1 MPLIGKSA
9 HGIKQ
14 FECSVD
20 LLSPPHLLGN
30 MYIVLCPKLYYQ
42 FQYIQGPPD
51 DKRVHNSH
59 VLVDDHGSIA
69 AVYRKI
75 HLFDIDVKDGPQ
87 LKESDGTIPGDQI
100 VPPVPTPV
108 GNVGLAIVSLLGHGG
123 IKFTLNKRKMGFV
136 P

>member
-1 MPLIGKSA
+1 M
-9 HGIKQ
+9 
-14 FECSVD
+14 
-20 LLSPPHLLGN
+20 
-30 MYIVLCPKLYYQ
+30 
-42 FQYIQGPPD
+42 
-51 DKRVHNSH
+51 HNSH

-108 GNVGLAIVSLLGHGG
+108 GNVGLAIVSLMGHKINTDQEKNGLCA
-123 IKFTLNKRKMGFV
+123 IQLDN
-136 P
+136 